1 MSSSFTT
8 HVVYYEDRKQDLL
21 ADCLVPLAR
30 RARKD
35 YGAEAVFLERHW
47 RFGPHVRVNVVGA
60 RDDARE
66 KFARDARP
74 AIEAYLRRVPSRA
87 PLDRAAYLRLSSK
100 LASAELV
107 LPPYGP
113 VWPDNTVVVGTYQ
126 PRVDLYGEAGAG
138 AKARFL
144 TGALEP
150 VALVLDRTRDDRRAR
165 LDHVLRLLV
174 LVAAAYSA
182 EDVAAGTLSFRSHV
196 EDYLTHE
203 DRDGR
208 VRAAFASKYAELRE
222 ALVEVVREVAD
233 DAADGG
239 YRGPDDLLAAWSALF
254 RDAERHLTTLTQ
266 LHEIDESPTER
277 YYRVASQ
284 VNDEARARWDFE
296 RRRRFGAF
304 HQSLRGLD
312 FLAERRNVAG
322 FSTYRWIVNLAYLTL
337 PLLDVSPAERYLLTY
352 LVAHAADEVVGVPW
366 DERLKAL
373 GAAGGAR

>member
-1 MSSSFTT
+1 MSSFTA
-8 HVVYYEDRKQDLL
+8 HVVYYDDHKQDLL

-35 YGAEAVFLERHW
+35 YGADAVFLERHW

-60 RDDARE
+60 PDG
-66 KFARDARP
+66 ARDKFTRSARP
-74 AIEAYLRRVPSRA
+74 AIEEYLRRVPSSA
-87 PLDRAAYLRLSSK
+87 PLDRAAYLRLSAR

-113 VWPDNTVVVGTYQ
+113 VWPDNTVVLGAYQ

-144 TGALEP
+144 SGALVP
-150 VALVLDRTRDDRRAR
+150 VAKVLDRIRDDRRAR

-196 EDYLTHE
+196 EDFLAHE
-203 DRDGR
+203 DHDGR
-208 VRAAFASKYAELRE
+208 IRVTFEAKYEALRE
-222 ALVEVVREVAD
+222 ELVEVVREVAA
-233 DAADGG
+233 DAADGA
-239 YRGPDDLLAAWSALF
+239 YRGPDDLLTAWSKLF

-277 YYRVASQ
+277 YFRVASQ
-284 VNDEARARWDFE
+284 VSDEARTRWDFE
-296 RRRRFGAF
+296 RRRRFGTF
-304 HQSLRGLD
+304 HQSLRSLD
-312 FLAERRNVAG
+312 FLEERRNVAG
-322 FSTYRWIVNLAYLTL
+322 FSTYRWIVNLVYLTL

-352 LVAHAADEVVGVPW
+352 LVAHAADEVAGVPW
-366 DERLKAL
+366 DERLKML